1 MLCVY
6 DVMHNVY
13 MQAHHNH
20 MNLAH
25 THHQSRMYLV
35 YYMMYEY
42 NAHRSRRDHMYMTR
56 CYTRSETRSRRT
68 WFSWRCM
75 IL

>member
-6 DVMHNVY
+6 DIMHNVY
-13 MQAHHNH
+13 MQARHNH

-35 YYMMYEY
+35 YMMYEY
-42 NAHRSRRDHMYMTR
+42 NAHTSRRDHMYMTR

-68 WFSWRCM
+68 WFS
-75 IL
+75 

>member
-6 DVMHNVY
+6 DIMHNVY
-13 MQAHHNH
+13 MQARHNH

-35 YYMMYEY
+35 YMMYEY
-42 NAHRSRRDHMYMTR
+42 NAHRSRRDHMHMTR

-68 WFSWRCM
+68 WFS
-75 IL
+75 

>member
-1 MLCVY
+1 VLCVY
-6 DVMHNVY
+6 DIMHNVY

-35 YYMMYEY
+35 YMMYEY
-42 NAHRSRRDHMYMTR
+42 NAHTSRRDRMYMTR
-56 CYTRSETRSRRT
+56 CYTRNETRSRRT